1 MGIVPTKSK
10 LLFKSLAGNRSA
22 ATRRRAGLQRRPVPK
37 LLFKGSFSYACSRL
51 PDGKFSFMEYAR
63 LSDDPD
69 VVAIVHR
76 WDSLSHDD

>member
-1 MGIVPTKSK
+1 
-10 LLFKSLAGNRSA
+10 
-22 ATRRRAGLQRRPVPK
+22 
-37 LLFKGSFSYACSRL
+37 
-51 PDGKFSFMEYAR
+51 MEYAR